1 VRQLVDD
8 RGSIF
13 ASFKPGS
20 AEERSKP
27 QPGLKRMRRY
37 AKFGGEL
44 IPISM
49 DDLTEM
55 RHQANGRRTESSL
68 IVLGF
73 KPKHAIPFHHTLAP
87 AYLIYPS
94 SDEEMVKGSWDAF
107 VELHASM
114 KRKKVVAIGEVIHRI
129 QGTSRLVAIYP
140 IDEVMDETEEGA
152 APRQKRPPGMVV
164 TTLPF
169 EDDMRALEPDAASE
183 FDDKKGDLELPGIV
197 KSDVWT
203 KKEEDPDQLSST
215 AILDGTP
222 TSDIASE
229 ELVTA
234 AMELICRQK
243 MEGMELGEHFE
254 NAPLTEFFNYLE
266 SVALEM
272 PVSGEEEEFDTR
284 LDDEM
289 VLEAARQ
296 QIDTFQRCLPEDVE
310 KQKSSGAR
318 KRKLVADDS
327 GLDWEELYRTDAL
340 EDCKVPELKKYLR
353 SVGEPVSGNKASL
366 VLRITQHLQ
375 QTLERKTEGVAVKM
389 ET

>member
-1 VRQLVDD
+1 
-8 RGSIF
+8 
-13 ASFKPGS
+13 
-20 AEERSKP
+20 
-27 QPGLKRMRRY
+27 
-37 AKFGGEL
+37 
-44 IPISM
+44 
-49 DDLTEM
+49 
-55 RHQANGRRTESSL
+55 
-68 IVLGF
+68 
-73 KPKHAIPFHHTLAP
+73 
-87 AYLIYPS
+87 
-94 SDEEMVKGSWDAF
+94 
-107 VELHASM
+107 M